1 MIKLLGFGF
10 LLYACF
16 WFLSPVYQLI
26 LSLALT
32 ANAFDLAPKVI
43 FGRTIW
49 DFGIVLLFTTGLKSV
64 IVNRN
69 FFKSRFFHENI
80 LILLFIQGLIVL
92 LWSIA
97 VYQYP
102 LILTLKASRWL
113 LLGLP
118 SYFIFVNVL
127 NNYGIDK
134 VCKYLYLIFFVLLFL
149 VLIQYFFKIDL
160 LMGLRREYRES
171 LRYVPIF
178 ILISSVFAWSN
189 LYNMMTDNKVSVH
202 GIVYVVFYFT
212 ATLLTFTRGNY
223 IAHFLV
229 FLFFLFITFKNR
241 KIKFIKTLAFTSIG
255 CFFLAILLFAGK
267 LDYIIDRSFSA
278 IEIIS
283 GHQAAHEDDQ
293 DTYTGR
299 IALLDNRFNAV
310 LQKNPAF
317 GYGFIHE
324 AVALK
329 KGYKE
334 ILSFDPIK
342 GRYLHLA
349 DNGWATI
356 VLNTGVL
363 GALIYL
369 ALFISVFI
377 SFFRH
382 RALAGQLPLR
392 LGFFLAFTLYVI
404 TSFIN
409 TAFIHDIQL
418 PLWLLAGYTYTTLNK
433 QYS

>member
-1 MIKLLGFGF
+1 MVKLLGFSF
-10 LLYACF
+10 VLYACF
-16 WFLSPVYQLI
+16 WLISPVYQLI

-32 ANAFDLAPKVI
+32 ANVFDLAPKVI
-43 FGRTIW
+43 FGWRIW
-49 DFGIVLLFTTGLKSV
+49 DFGIVLLFTTGLKSI
-64 IVNRN
+64 IVNRRI
-69 FFKSRFFHENI
+69 FFKRRFFYESI
-80 LILLFIQGLIVL
+80 LILLCLHGLIIL

-102 LILTLKASRWL
+102 LILTLKAARWL
-113 LLGLP
+113 LLGLV
-118 SYFIFVNVL
+118 SYFIYVNVL
-127 NNYGIDK
+127 NNYGVDK
-134 VCKYLYLIFFVLLFL
+134 ICKYLYIIFFALLFL

-160 LMGLRREYRES
+160 FRGLRREYRES
-171 LRYVPIF
+171 FRYIPIF
-178 ILISSVFAWSN
+178 LLLSSVFAWSN

-229 FLFFLFITFKNR
+229 VLFFLLITLKNR
-241 KIKFIKTLAFTSIG
+241 KIKLIKTFAFGSIG
-255 CFFLAILLFAGK
+255 CFFLAILLFTGK

-299 IALLDNRFNAV
+299 IALFNNRFNAV
-310 LQKNPAF
+310 IQKNPAF
-317 GYGFIHE
+317 GYGFLHQE
-324 AVALK
+324 VALK

-334 ILSFDPIK
+334 ILSFDPVK
-342 GRYLHLA
+342 GRHLHLA

-356 VLNTGVL
+356 ILNTGIL
-363 GALIYL
+363 GAIIYL
-369 ALFISVFI
+369 ALFAGVFM
-377 SFFRH
+377 SFFKH
-382 RALAGQLPLR
+382 KAAAGLSPLR
-392 LGFFLAFTLYVI
+392 LGFFLAFTLYEI
-404 TSFIN
+404 ISFIN

-418 PLWLLAGYTYTTLNK
+418 PLWLLAGYTYTTSK
-433 QYS
+433 K